1 LVVSS
6 ILEVT
11 RLLKLLLVIVLAIP
25 ATTFAQKS
33 PQAEPAPQRWTIS
46 PRTGAAS
53 EGWPRDPVPR
63 FTIPP
68 RGTVGL
74 PLPQI
79 GLPLPPHGLSPEQ
92 SFEHGVDRGGHG
104 RRHRRP
110 PVTPWPAAIYVVP
123 EYIVPN
129 PEPVPI
135 PVVDQPVA
143 TGRLILD
150 AQPDGAQVFVD
161 GYYAGVPEDFNAE
174 RGGGVLEA
182 GEHRIDVTAPGHQSL
197 SVLLRLAPE
206 QTITYRGVLERIPV
220 PAPKAAPST
229 FYLIPGCY
237 MGNIP
242 PKDAR
247 LPASCDLRRAVEFK
261 Y

>member
-1 LVVSS
+1 M
-6 ILEVT
+6 T
-11 RLLKLLLVIVLAIP
+11 RLPVVAVLLALALP
-25 ATTFAQKS
+25 GAAFAQKT
-33 PQAEPAPQRWTIS
+33 AKTEAPPPRWTIS
-46 PRTGAAS
+46 PRTGPVS

-68 RGTVGL
+68 RGTAGV

-79 GLPLPPHGLSPEQ
+79 GLPLPKHGLSPER
-92 SFEHGVDRGGHG
+92 SYEHRVDRGGYS

-110 PVTPWPAAIYVVP
+110 PVSLWPGVVYVVP
-123 EYIVPN
+123 EYIAPP
-129 PEPVPI
+129 PEPVPVSA
-135 PVVDQPVA
+135 PLVVQPMA

-150 AQPDGAQVFVD
+150 AQPESAQVFVD
-161 GYYAGVPEDFNAE
+161 GYYAGVSEDFNAE
-174 RGGGVLEA
+174 RGGGVLGA

-206 QTITYRGVLERIPV
+206 QTITYSGVVKKIPP
-220 PAPKAAPST
+220 PAPKTAPTT

-247 LPASCDLRRAVEFK
+247 LPATCDLSRAVEFK

>member
-1 LVVSS
+1 
-6 ILEVT
+6 LEVT
-11 RLLKLLLVIVLAIP
+11 RLLKLLVVTMLATP
-25 ATTFAQKS
+25 ATTFAQNM
-33 PQAEPAPQRWTIS
+33 EPPHQRWTIS
-46 PRTGAAS
+46 PRTGPAS
-53 EGWPRDPVPR
+53 AGWPRDPIPR

-79 GLPLPPHGLSPEQ
+79 GLPLPKHGVSPEQ
-92 SFEHGVDRGGHG
+92 QYDHRVERGVHG
-104 RRHRRP
+104 RRYRYP
-110 PVTPWPAAIYVVP
+110 KGPYWPAVVYGVP
-123 EYIVPN
+123 EYIAPD
-129 PEPVPI
+129 PEPVAT
-135 PVVDQPVA
+135 PVVEQRVR

-150 AQPDGAQVFVD
+150 AQPESAQVFVD
-161 GYYAGVPEDFNAE
+161 GYYAGVPEDFDAA

-182 GEHRIDVTAPGHQSL
+182 GEHQIDVTAAGYESIG
-197 SVLLRLAPE
+197 VLLRLAPD
-206 QTITYRGVLERIPV
+206 QTITYRGVLKKIP
-220 PAPKAAPST
+220 PAAAKTGPTT

-247 LPASCDLRRAVEFK
+247 LPATCDLGRAVEFK